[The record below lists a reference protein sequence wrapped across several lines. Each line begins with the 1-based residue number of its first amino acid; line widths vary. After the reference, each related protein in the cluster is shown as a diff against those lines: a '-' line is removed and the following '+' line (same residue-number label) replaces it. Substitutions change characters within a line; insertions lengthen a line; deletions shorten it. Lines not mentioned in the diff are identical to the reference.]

1 MTQRKRRADWFHRYL
16 ANPITV
22 RLPTQVVLE
31 TTARTGS
38 AAPHTGRRQD
48 HQPAVLDSRRRRR
61 GGRRCAKHQGPQCGW
76 IRIKGCW
83 RRGTAVLL
91 PDDDA
96 ALRLTQLPRFNSA
109 MVRALGTK
117 PLTVRVDLRV
127 EAMKTVYHQPKRRS
141 QPLKT
146 LVDGDV
152 RATGL
157 SGMRLPVQ
165 TAPIIRSS
173 ANAIRR
179 SAAQLREC
187 SPLNCYQSSP

>member
-31 TTARTGS
+31 TTGRRTGL
-38 AAPHTGRRQD
+38 PRRT
-48 HQPAVLDSRRRRR
+48 PV
-61 GGRRCAKHQGPQCGW
+61 GGRIISQQFWMVAGDGEAADYVRNIKVHNAVRR
-76 IRIKGCW
+76 RIKGRW

-117 PLTVRVDLRV
+117 PLTVRVDL
-127 EAMKTVYHQPKRRS
+127 E
-141 QPLKT
+141 
-146 LVDGDV
+146 
-152 RATGL
+152 
-157 SGMRLPVQ
+157 
-165 TAPIIRSS
+165 
-173 ANAIRR
+173 
-179 SAAQLREC
+179 
-187 SPLNCYQSSP
+187 

>member
-31 TTARTGS
+31 TTGRRTGLPRRTS
-38 AAPHTGRRQD
+38 VGGRIIRRQFWMVAGD
-48 HQPAVLDSRRRRR
+48 GEAADYVRNIKVHNAVRL
-61 GGRRCAKHQGPQCGW
+61 
-76 IRIKGCW
+76 RIKGRW

-117 PLTVRVDLRV
+117 PLTVRVDL
-127 EAMKTVYHQPKRRS
+127 E
-141 QPLKT
+141 
-146 LVDGDV
+146 
-152 RATGL
+152 
-157 SGMRLPVQ
+157 
-165 TAPIIRSS
+165 
-173 ANAIRR
+173 
-179 SAAQLREC
+179 
-187 SPLNCYQSSP
+187 